1 MLWLAC
7 VAVMGCASSPA
18 PAPEGPTETT
28 AQKIL
33 AGCKEQAVGP
43 GAVRYDC
50 QGFFAVAD
58 EAPAG
63 GADDPDSDVDELVA
77 EVVQEFGPLRDKFG
91 ARVRVEK
98 SVLEVEG
105 RATHAA
111 KVSAD
116 DPAKAGRPFA
126 AGYVMVSGNR
136 RLVCTTKAGDGME
149 SCGPAMRVLLDRR

>member
-98 SVLEVEG
+98 SVLEDAGIQCFLEDENVVRMDWLGSNAMGGIKLVVRKKDAE
-105 RATHAA
+105 AA
-111 KVSAD
+111 EKLLSERPAD
-116 DPAKAGRPFA
+116 ETANTAK
-126 AGYVMVSGNR
+126 
-136 RLVCTTKAGDGME
+136 E
-149 SCGPAMRVLLDRR
+149 Q